1 MEELVRIA
9 ALAELNEDEIPAAIG
24 VTQSNWANAR
34 KVLPAVALQLGNIRQ
49 RGGQVELVGIDGD
62 LVVPIPG
69 PAAPPPIV
77 TTGRPTRQVSPTTI
91 ARVRTDAEFDEGY
104 LNVEVTPADALRTV
118 LLRRRRLQRHQAI
131 VQRLAR
137 LLNESGAELYEDP
150 FDVLAALEDSSYVCE
165 VKTLDGNPTD
175 ERERVREALAQLCYY
190 EMFHVAQVANRPICH
205 KVACFERPVSEDH
218 RQFLQQY
225 GVTVIWQTG
234 DTFAGDP
241 FPGTLG
247 N

>member
-1 MEELVRIA
+1 MSL
-9 ALAELNEDEIPAAIG
+9 DGG
-24 VTQSNWANAR
+24 V
-34 KVLPAVALQLGNIRQ
+34 P
-49 RGGQVELVGIDGD
+49 
-62 LVVPIPG
+62 VPTPGTPG
-69 PAAPPPIV
+69 PPPV
-77 TTGRPTRQVSPTTI
+77 AVGRPTRQVSPTTI

-104 LNVEVTPADALRTV
+104 LNLEVTPADAVQTA

-150 FDVLAALEDSSYVCE
+150 FDVLAALGDSSYVCE

-190 EMFHVAQVANRPICH
+190 EMFHVAQVANLPTCH
-205 KVACFERPVSEDH
+205 KVACFEQAVSEDH
-218 RQFLQQY
+218 RQFLRQY
-225 GVTVIWQTG
+225 GVTVIWQSG
-234 DTFAGDP
+234 DTFDGDP

-247 N
+247 Q